1 MLGYFL
7 NKKKKR
13 YYEPK
18 RARNFLND
26 NYIEYEINGDKHRN
40 LSLDEYLNKIISYLK
55 NVIINLQISDTWKIQ
70 LIIAIN
76 SISSKYVEEE

>member
-1 MLGYFL
+1 M
-7 NKKKKR
+7 
-13 YYEPK
+13 
-18 RARNFLND
+18 ND

-40 LSLDEYLNKIISYLK
+40 LSLDEYLNKIESYLK

>member
-1 MLGYFL
+1 M

-18 RARNFLND
+18 RVRNFLND

-40 LSLDEYLNKIISYLK
+40 LSLDEYLNKIESYLK

-76 SISSKYVEEE
+76 SISSKYGEEE

>member
-1 MLGYFL
+1 M

-18 RARNFLND
+18 RVRNFLND

-40 LSLDEYLNKIISYLK
+40 LSLDEYLNKIESYLK